1 MSRPLPSTDTLVAA
15 TRQELERLLLE
26 YADVLP
32 PAVIDMGKIALSA
45 PGKVMAH
52 LRGEEAEREKPARWP
67 IFVLLSY
74 LAAASDGDRDHWER
88 AVPGAC
94 AVEIAMAAADL
105 IDEWTDGDRSEL
117 LEGYG
122 PGQAINTANL
132 MLVMAQRVLA
142 RDAMAGGGER
152 SLAALEALQGML
164 VEAAVGQHLD
174 MLHSGGDIWGV
185 ALKTSARIT
194 SLKAGAL
201 IGGACR
207 VGALLS
213 GADEAVV
220 EAVTR
225 WGREVGSI
233 AQIENDINDVL
244 PEGMRESKEPEGKT
258 DIARRKPTMPI
269 VFTLRAEEGEPNA
282 LQRAYSEPVGTPADE
297 DALRR
302 SIVEAGGV
310 QFGQLIINVH
320 RENALNAL
328 SDLDALRPGA
338 SALLKPI
345 MGTAKTPEA
354 NG

>member
-1 MSRPLPSTDTLVAA
+1 MSKPLPSTGTLVAA
-15 TRQELERLLLE
+15 TRQELERILLE

-52 LRGEEAEREKPARWP
+52 LRGEEAAHEKPARWP
-67 IFVLLSY
+67 LFVLLSY
-74 LAAASDGDRDHWER
+74 LAAASDDRRDQWER

-105 IDEWTDGDRSEL
+105 IDEWTDSDRSEL

-142 RDAMAGGGER
+142 RDAIEGGGER

-174 MLHSGGDIWGV
+174 MLHSGDIWGV

-213 GADEAVV
+213 GADAAIV

-225 WGREVGSI
+225 WGREIGSI

-244 PEGMRESKEPEGKT
+244 PEGMRESGEPEGKT

-282 LQRAYSEPVGTPADE
+282 LQRAYSEPLGTPADE
-297 DALRR
+297 ETLRR

-310 QFGQLIINVH
+310 QFGHLIINVH

-328 SDLDALRPGA
+328 SDLDTLRPGA
-338 SALLKPI
+338 SALLKTV
-345 MGTAKTPEA
+345 MGGVESPEA